1 MKVIKSEPIYFSTNI
16 RRLRALKKINQEELA
31 ERLGIKRSKV
41 NSYENRVALN
51 PPLDDLLKFSMS
63 FNMSI
68 DTLLRVDL
76 TKLNELQIRELQSG
90 NDVYLRGGT
99 LRILATTINAD
110 NRDNIELV
118 GVRAKAGYTAG
129 YKDPEFISALPTFT
143 LPFLSENKKYRTF
156 QLDGDSMTP
165 IPDGAYVIGEY
176 LQDWRQIKD
185 GHAYVILTKDEG
197 IVFKVVYNQIRK
209 KQNLLL
215 RSLNAAYKPYE
226 LPIEDVLEV
235 WKFINFIS
243 KELPGQLT
251 TNEKILLELEDI
263 KNRIVEKKN

>member
-1 MKVIKSEPIYFSTNI
+1 MGLIKHTAVYFSSNI
-16 RRLRALKKINQEELA
+16 RRLRALKKMNQEELA
-31 ERLGIKRSKV
+31 DRLGIKRSKL

-51 PPLDDLLKFSMS
+51 PPLDDLLQFSNT
-63 FNMSI
+63 FKMSI

-76 TKLNELQIRELQSG
+76 VKLNELQIRELQAG

-99 LRILATTINAD
+99 LRILATTITPD
-110 NRDNIELV
+110 NKENIELV
-118 GVRAKAGYTAG
+118 SLKAKAGYTEG
-129 YKDPEFISALPTFT
+129 YKDPEYISELPVFT

-156 QLDGDSMTP
+156 QLDGDSMLP
-165 IPDGAYVIGEY
+165 IPSGAFVIGEY
-176 LQDWRQIKD
+176 LPDWREIKD

-209 KQNLLL
+209 KRNLLL
-215 RSLNAAYKPYE
+215 RSLNNEYKPYE
-226 LPIEDVLEV
+226 LPIEEVLEV

-243 KELPGQLT
+243 KELPTKLT

-263 KNRIVEKKN
+263 KSRIVEKK